1 MNTCKKIINAH
12 CKVALNKEMISGK
25 KKLCMLWDSQENNEN
40 IEAIHNISIQMKLK
54 GMSQTNLLINSL

>member
-1 MNTCKKIINAH
+1 
-12 CKVALNKEMISGK
+12 MISGK

-40 IEAIHNISIQMKLK
+40 MEALHNISIQMKLK